1 MPKRIQSNEEHR
13 SNLSTFIPLVIVS
26 PLASV
31 RCPHCEGEFSIEGK
45 RWRQPLMSTIKPE
58 IEIFG
63 RPCPYCFK
71 TSLIPLDFLP
81 KKDRA
86 LEAARRG

>member
-1 MPKRIQSNEEHR
+1 MPPVRSNAEVE

-31 RCPHCEGEFSIEGK
+31 RCPHCGGEFSIDGK
-45 RWRQPLMSTIKPE
+45 RWRKPLMSTINPE
-58 IEIFG
+58 TELLG

-71 TSLIPLDFLP
+71 TSLIPTDFYP
-81 KKDRA
+81 KGRRPKM
-86 LEAARRG
+86 ARKQ